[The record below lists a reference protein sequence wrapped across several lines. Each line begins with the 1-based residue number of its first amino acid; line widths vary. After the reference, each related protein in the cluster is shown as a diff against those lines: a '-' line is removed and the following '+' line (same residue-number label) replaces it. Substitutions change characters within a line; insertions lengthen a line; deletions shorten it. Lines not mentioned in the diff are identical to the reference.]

1 MSTSG
6 MRIDSAPASA
16 GTISAGE
23 LFEQQRERL
32 QLRWVA
38 GAEGASRRL
47 ESVDTVARRPSLA
60 GYLNAIYPNKV
71 QILGTEEL
79 SWLDGLD
86 SRQRWETIHRIVHY
100 SPLALV
106 ISKDQSCPEDLRIAA
121 EETGTPLWSSPK
133 RGHELLNHL
142 QYHLAR
148 TLAPRVTL
156 HGVFMEIYSIGVL
169 ITGESGSGKSELAL
183 ELVTRGH
190 RLVADDAPEFTQIA
204 PDVLDGT
211 CPELLQDLL
220 EVRGLGVLDIREMF
234 GDTAVKRNKY
244 LRLIVH
250 LTKPLADAE
259 PAPASAPGGMER
271 LTGAGGARRVLD
283 LDVPTITIPV
293 MAGRNLAVLTEAAAR
308 VHILRAKGV
317 DPAAAFMARHSH
329 FLERA
334 S

>member
-1 MSTSG
+1 MTQ
-6 MRIDSAPASA
+6 RITAR
-16 GTISAGE
+16 E
-23 LFEQQRERL
+23 LFEQQEKRL
-32 QLRWVA
+32 ALRWVA
-38 GAEGASRRL
+38 GQSGAHRVL
-47 ESVDTVARRPSLA
+47 ESVDTVARRPSLC
-60 GYLNAIYPNKV
+60 GYLNIIYPNKV

-86 SRQRWETIHRIVHY
+86 SRARWEVIEKIMLAR
-100 SPLALV
+100 PLAIA
-106 ISKDQSCPEDLRIAA
+106 ISKEQRVPEDLRIAA
-121 EETGTPLWSSPK
+121 EESETPLWISPR

-142 QYHLAR
+142 QYMLAR

-220 EVRGLGVLDIREMF
+220 EVRGLGVLNIRQMF
-234 GDTAVKRNKY
+234 GDTAVKKNKY
-244 LRLIVH
+244 LRVIVH
-250 LTKPLADAE
+250 LTKPHLE
-259 PAPASAPGGMER
+259 PQPSGIER
-271 LTGAGGARRVLD
+271 ITGDLSARRVLD
-283 LDVPTITIPV
+283 LDVPQITLPV
-293 MAGRNLAVLTEAAAR
+293 MPGRNLAVLAEAATRA
-308 VHILRAKGV
+308 HILRAKGV

-329 FLERA
+329 FLER
-334 S
+334 SS

>member
-1 MSTSG
+1 MTQS
-6 MRIDSAPASA
+6 
-16 GTISAGE
+16 ISAQA
-23 LFEQQRERL
+23 LFDQLGDRL
-32 QLRWVA
+32 GLRWLA
-38 GAEGASRRL
+38 GLRGAARVL

-79 SWLDGLD
+79 AWLDGLD
-86 SRQRWETIHRIVHY
+86 SRQRWETIERIIQFR
-100 SPLALV
+100 PLALV
-106 ISKDQSCPEDLRIAA
+106 VSKDQACPEDLRAAA
-121 EETGTPLWSSPK
+121 EESDTPLWRSPR

-211 CPELLQDLL
+211 CPEMLQDML
-220 EVRGLGVLDIREMF
+220 ELRGLGVLNIRQMF

-250 LTKPLADAE
+250 LTRPHLEPKPA
-259 PAPASAPGGMER
+259 GMER
-271 LTGAGGARRVLD
+271 LTGDLGTRHVLD
-283 LDVPTITIPV
+283 LDVPLITLPV
-293 MAGRNLAVLTEAAAR
+293 MPGRNLAVLTEAATR
-308 VHILRAKGV
+308 THILRAKGV

-329 FLERA
+329 FLERGE

>member
-1 MSTSG
+1 MT
-6 MRIDSAPASA
+6 AS
-16 GTISAGE
+16 ISADA
-23 LFEQQRERL
+23 LFEQLRERL
-32 QLRWVA
+32 GLRWLA
-38 GAEGASRRL
+38 GQRGSARVL
-47 ESVDTVARRPSLA
+47 ESVETVARRPSLS
-60 GYLNAIYPNKV
+60 GYLNIIYPNKV
-71 QILGTEEL
+71 QILGSEEL
-79 SWLDGLD
+79 AWMDGLD
-86 SRQRWETIHRIVHY
+86 SRLRWATIEKLIEYR
-100 SPLALV
+100 PLALV
-106 ISKDQSCPEDLRIAA
+106 ISKDQRCPEDLRCAA
-121 EETGTPLWSSPK
+121 EESDTPLWTSPN
-133 RGHELLNHL
+133 RGHELLNHV

-204 PDVLDGT
+204 PDVLDGA

-220 EVRGLGVLDIREMF
+220 ELRGLGVLNIRQMF

-250 LTKPLADAE
+250 LSRPNTEFSPQDD
-259 PAPASAPGGMER
+259 GMRR
-271 LTGAGGARRVLD
+271 LTGDLGIRHVLD
-283 LDVPTITIPV
+283 LDVPLITLPV
-293 MAGRNLAVLTEAAAR
+293 MPGRNLAVLTEAATR
-308 VHILRAKGV
+308 THILRAKGV

-329 FLERA
+329 FLERGT

>member
-1 MSTSG
+1 MVNAA
-6 MRIDSAPASA
+6 RITAA
-16 GTISAGE
+16 E
-23 LFEQQRERL
+23 LFDKQHERL
-32 QLRWVA
+32 ELRWVA
-38 GAEGASRRL
+38 GRKDGARRVL
-47 ESVDTVARRPSLA
+47 EAVETVARRPSLA
-60 GYLNAIYPNKV
+60 GYVNTIYPNRV

-86 SRQRWETIHRIVHY
+86 ARQRWETIQKIIDFR
-100 SPLALV
+100 PLALV
-106 ISKDQSCPEDLRIAA
+106 ISKGQTCPEDLRLAA
-121 EETGTPLWSSPK
+121 EESDTPLWVSPR

-142 QYHLAR
+142 QYVLAR

-211 CPELLQDLL
+211 CPELLQDML
-220 EVRGLGVLDIREMF
+220 ELRGLGVLNIRQMF

-250 LTKPLADAE
+250 LSRPSLE
-259 PAPASAPGGMER
+259 PTPTGLER
-271 LTGAGGARRVLD
+271 LTGDLGTRRVLD
-283 LDVPTITIPV
+283 LDVPMITLPV
-293 MAGRNLAVLTEAAAR
+293 MAGRNLAVLAEAATR
-308 VHILRAKGV
+308 MHILRSKGV

-329 FLERA
+329 FLER
-334 S
+334 SE

>member
-1 MSTSG
+1 MT
-6 MRIDSAPASA
+6 A
-16 GTISAGE
+16 GISAGE
-23 LFEQQRERL
+23 LFDQQLERL
-32 QLRWVA
+32 ELRWIA
-38 GAEGASRRL
+38 GQLGAGHRL
-47 ESVDTVARRPSLA
+47 EAVETVARRPSLA

-79 SWLDGLD
+79 TWLDGLD
-86 SRQRWETIHRIVHY
+86 SRLRWETIHKIMNFR
-100 SPLALV
+100 PLALV
-106 ISKDQSCPEDLRIAA
+106 ISKDQPCPEDLRIAA
-121 EETGTPLWSSPK
+121 EESATPLWSSPK

-169 ITGESGSGKSELAL
+169 VTGESGSGKSELAL
-183 ELVTRGH
+183 ELITRGH

-250 LTKPLADAE
+250 LTAPMATPSAD
-259 PAPASAPGGMER
+259 GIER
-271 LTGAGGARRVLD
+271 LTGDHGTRRVLD
-283 LDVPTITIPV
+283 LDVPTVTLPV
-293 MAGRNLAVLTEAAAR
+293 IAGRNLAVLTEAAAR

-334 S
+334 T

>member
-1 MSTSG
+1 M
-6 MRIDSAPASA
+6 
-16 GTISAGE
+16 ISARE
-23 LFEQQRERL
+23 LFDQQRERL
-32 QLRWVA
+32 GLRWLA
-38 GAEGASRRL
+38 GQRGEKRVL
-47 ESVDTVARRPSLA
+47 ESVETVARRPSLA

-79 SWLDGLD
+79 AWLDGLD
-86 SRQRWETIHRIVHY
+86 SRLRWETIEKIMQFR
-100 SPLALV
+100 PLALV
-106 ISKDQSCPEDLRIAA
+106 ISKDQICPEDLRIAA
-121 EETGTPLWSSPK
+121 EESDTPLWTSPK

-183 ELVTRGH
+183 ELITRGH

-220 EVRGLGVLDIREMF
+220 EVRGLGVLNIRQMF

-250 LTKPLADAE
+250 LTKPMLE
-259 PAPASAPGGMER
+259 PPAYESSGIER
-271 LTGAGGARRVLD
+271 LTGDSGARPVLD

-293 MAGRNLAVLTEAAAR
+293 MAGRNLAVLTEAATR
-308 VHILRAKGV
+308 VHILRAKGA

-334 S
+334 Q

>member
-1 MSTSG
+1 VTS
-6 MRIDSAPASA
+6 R
-16 GTISAGE
+16 ISARE

-32 QLRWVA
+32 GLRWLA
-38 GAEGASRRL
+38 GQEGASRVL
-47 ESVDTVARRPSLA
+47 ESGDTVARRPSLA

-71 QILGTEEL
+71 QILGSEEL
-79 SWLDGLD
+79 AWLDDLD
-86 SRQRWETIHRIVHY
+86 SRQRWETIEKIVGFG
-100 SPLALV
+100 PLALV
-106 ISKDQSCPEDLRIAA
+106 ISKDQPCPEDLRLAA
-121 EETGTPLWSSPK
+121 EEHATPLWTSPK

-211 CPELLQDLL
+211 SPEMLQDML
-220 EVRGLGVLDIREMF
+220 EVRGLGVLDIRQMF
-234 GDTAVKRNKY
+234 GDTAVKKNKY

-250 LTKPLADAE
+250 LTKPHLE
-259 PAPASAPGGMER
+259 PQPSGMER
-271 LTGAGGARRVLD
+271 ILGDLSVRRVLD
-283 LDVPTITIPV
+283 LDVPQITLPV
-293 MAGRNLAVLTEAAAR
+293 MPGRNLAVLTEAAAR
-308 VHILRAKGV
+308 GHILRAKGV

-329 FLERA
+329 FLER
-334 S
+334 SS